1 MPGQFTDRVVLITGA
16 GSGIGAACALAFARE
31 GARVAVADVNAD
43 SAAETVEKIRQGG
56 GESIG
61 INVDVT
67 QNDQVAAMIE
77 RVLQQWGRLDIAHN
91 NAGISCG
98 QAKVGDVDETDFDR
112 VIAVNLKGVWLCMK
126 HALQPMLKQGNGVII
141 NTASAL
147 ALTALPNSSPYIAS
161 KHAVAGLTKTA
172 ALEYAKS
179 GIRINAVCP
188 GLIATPLVPAALTA
202 RASTDTSAVFAMG
215 RLGTVEEVASAVLW
229 LASDSASFVTG
240 TLLTV
245 DGGWT
250 AS

>member
-31 GARVAVADVNAD
+31 GARVAVADINAD
-43 SAAETVEKIRQGG
+43 NTDATVEKIRQAG
-56 GESIG
+56 GEAMG
-61 INVDVT
+61 ITVDVT
-67 QNDQVAAMIE
+67 QNDQVAAMVE

-91 NAGISCG
+91 NAGIGSG
-98 QAKVGDVDETDFDR
+98 QATVGDVDEAVFDR

-126 HALQPMLKQGNGVII
+126 HALQPMLKQGSGVII

-147 ALTALPNSSPYIAS
+147 ALTAMPNLSPYVAS
-161 KHAVAGLTKTA
+161 KHAVVGLTKTA

-188 GLIATPLVPAALTA
+188 GFIATPLVPAALSA
-202 RASTDTSAVFAMG
+202 RASTDTGAAFAMG

>member
-31 GARVAVADVNAD
+31 GARVAVADINAD
-43 SAAETVEKIRQGG
+43 NTAATVEKIRQAG
-56 GESIG
+56 GEAMG
-61 INVDVT
+61 ITVDVT
-67 QNDQVAAMIE
+67 QNDQVAAMVE

-91 NAGISCG
+91 NAGIGSG
-98 QAKVGDVDETDFDR
+98 QATVGDVDEAVFDR

-126 HALQPMLKQGNGVII
+126 HALQPMLKQGSGVII

-147 ALTALPNSSPYIAS
+147 ALTAMPNLSPYVAS
-161 KHAVAGLTKTA
+161 KHAVVGLTKTA

-188 GLIATPLVPAALTA
+188 GFIATPLVPAALSA
-202 RASTDTSAVFAMG
+202 RASTDTGAAFAMG

-229 LASDSASFVTG
+229 LACDSASFVTG